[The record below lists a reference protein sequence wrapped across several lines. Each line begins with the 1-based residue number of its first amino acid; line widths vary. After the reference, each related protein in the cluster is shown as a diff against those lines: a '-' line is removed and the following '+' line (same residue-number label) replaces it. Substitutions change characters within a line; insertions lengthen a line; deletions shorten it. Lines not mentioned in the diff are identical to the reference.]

1 MLRSVATEQGLAS
14 KRVSKRQ
21 DATYHSR
28 AKCLKYTAQ
37 GCGKVKCKR
46 VDRYLTKNA
55 HAMYN
60 LYSPFLEPEG
70 VKRCDKQSDV
80 LRLLHMSSL
89 NV

>member
-1 MLRSVATEQGLAS
+1 MAS

-28 AKCLKYTAQ
+28 AKYTAQ
-37 GCGKVKCKR
+37 GCGKLKCKR

-60 LYSPFLEPEG
+60 LYSQFLCHKVSGG
-70 VKRCDKQSDV
+70 VINSP
-80 LRLLHMSSL
+80 MS
-89 NV
+89 